1 MSHWPTGQPHHT
13 CAILACVQASST
25 KAPVRGT
32 EAADARLA
40 EHLYGLLK
48 FLLHGH
54 GGEYVRAVGELEL
67 SLTQLRALHVLAY
80 DADTMS
86 LKELADRL
94 GLSLPAVSRSVEG
107 LVQRG
112 LVTRAEDADDRRMKQ
127 VRATAEVPEL
137 LERLTDLRLAG
148 IERFVATLSPRERAK
163 LAAGLAPIAEREE
176 IASRCTAPRTPA
188 RRKDR

>member
-1 MSHWPTGQPHHT
+1 MQATARTGARAAGGSGPTP
-13 CAILACVQASST
+13 SD
-25 KAPVRGT
+25 
-32 EAADARLA
+32 ADARLS

-80 DADTMS
+80 DAEQMS

-94 GLSLPAVSRSVEG
+94 GLSLPAVSRSVDG

-112 LVTRAEDADDRRMKQ
+112 LVTRAEDAEDRRMKQ
-127 VRATAEVPEL
+127 VRATPEAPEL
-137 LERLTDLRLAG
+137 LERLTELRLAG
-148 IERFVATLSPRERAK
+148 IESFVATLSARERQR
-163 LAAGLAPIAEREE
+163 LAAALAPLAEREE
-176 IASRCTAPRTPA
+176 IAARCTSPRKPA
-188 RRKDR
+188 ARKDS

>member
-1 MSHWPTGQPHHT
+1 LDTHLT
-13 CAILACVQASST
+13 
-25 KAPVRGT
+25 
-32 EAADARLA
+32 

-80 DADTMS
+80 DAEQLS

-94 GLSLPAVSRSVEG
+94 GLSLPAVSRSIEG

-112 LVTRAEDADDRRMKQ
+112 LVTRAEDAADRRMKQ
-127 VRATAEVPEL
+127 VRATAAAPEL
-137 LERLTDLRLAG
+137 LDRLTELRLAG
-148 IERFVATLSPRERAK
+148 IEQFVSTLSARERSK
-163 LAAGLAPIAEREE
+163 LAAALAPLAEREE
-176 IASRCTAPRTPA
+176 IAGHCSVPRKPA
-188 RRKDR
+188 RRKDS

>member
-1 MSHWPTGQPHHT
+1 MQ
-13 CAILACVQASST
+13 AISST
-25 KAPVRGT
+25 LAAKGRPAT
-32 EAADARLA
+32 EGPDARLT
-40 EHLYGLLK
+40 EHLFGLLK

-80 DADTMS
+80 DADQMS

-94 GLSLPAVSRSVEG
+94 GLSLPAVSRSIDG

-127 VRATAEVPEL
+127 VRATPDAPEL
-137 LERLTDLRLAG
+137 LERLTELRLAG
-148 IERFVATLSPRERAK
+148 IEKFVATLSTRERTK
-163 LAAGLAPIAEREE
+163 LAAALAPLAEREE
-176 IASRCTAPRTPA
+176 IASRCAAPRKPS
-188 RRKDR
+188 RRTAS

>member
-1 MSHWPTGQPHHT
+1 
-13 CAILACVQASST
+13 VQAT
-25 KAPVRGT
+25 DEKTHVT
-32 EAADARLA
+32 ADARLT
-40 EHLYGLLK
+40 EHLYGLMK

-80 DADTMS
+80 EAEQMS

-94 GLSLPAVSRSVEG
+94 GLSLPAVSRSIDG

-127 VRATAEVPEL
+127 VRATEAAPEVL
-137 LERLTDLRLAG
+137 DRLTELRLAG
-148 IERFVATLSPRERAK
+148 IEQFLDTLSARERSK
-163 LAAGLAPIAEREE
+163 LASALALIAEREE
-176 IASRCTAPRTPA
+176 IASRCTAPRTPKP
-188 RRKDR
+188 RKDS

>member
-1 MSHWPTGQPHHT
+1 
-13 CAILACVQASST
+13 VQAISST
-25 KAPVRGT
+25 LVAKGRPAT
-32 EAADARLA
+32 EDPDARLT
-40 EHLYGLLK
+40 EHLFGLLK

-80 DADTMS
+80 DADQMS

-94 GLSLPAVSRSVEG
+94 GLSLPAVSRSIDG

-127 VRATAEVPEL
+127 VRATPDAPEL
-137 LERLTDLRLAG
+137 LERLTELRLAG
-148 IERFVATLSPRERAK
+148 IEKFVATLSTRERTK
-163 LAAGLAPIAEREE
+163 LAAALAPLAEREE
-176 IASRCTAPRTPA
+176 IASRCAAPRKPS
-188 RRKDR
+188 RRTAS

>member
-1 MSHWPTGQPHHT
+1 
-13 CAILACVQASST
+13 
-25 KAPVRGT
+25 VRDET
-32 EAADARLA
+32 RLT

-48 FLLHGH
+48 YLLHGH

-80 DADTMS
+80 DEEQMS
-86 LKELADRL
+86 LKDLADRL

-127 VRATAEVPEL
+127 VRATAAAPEL
-137 LERLTDLRLAG
+137 LDRLTELRLAG
-148 IERFVATLSPRERAK
+148 IESFVETLSARERTR
-163 LAAGLAPIAEREE
+163 LAAALEPIAERDE
-176 IASRCTAPRTPA
+176 IASRCAAARTPS
-188 RRKDR
+188 RKTRKDSA

>member
-1 MSHWPTGQPHHT
+1 MSHWPTGQLRHT
-13 CAILACVQASST
+13 CAILACVQATSAKRS
-25 KAPVRGT
+25 ARDT
-32 EAADARLA
+32 EAADARLT
-40 EHLYGLLK
+40 EHLYGLMK

-80 DADTMS
+80 DSDTMS

-94 GLSLPAVSRSVEG
+94 GLSLPAVSRSIEG

-127 VRATAEVPEL
+127 VRATPEVPEL
-137 LERLTDLRLAG
+137 LERLTELRLAG
-148 IERFVATLSPRERAK
+148 IERFVATLSPRERSK
-163 LAAGLAPIAEREE
+163 LAAGLAPLAEREE
-176 IASRCTAPRTPA
+176 IASRCTAPRKPSP
-188 RRKDR
+188 RKDR